1 MIYNAVYFSEYLRS
15 YTGNDTTLPFL
26 FRHATVSSSLS
37 TFRFQKL
44 SNKDQFLNDALTNFL
59 YGSS

>member
-1 MIYNAVYFSEYLRS
+1 MIYNAVYFSEYLPS

-26 FRHATVSSSLS
+26 FRHIVHLPLLEII
-37 TFRFQKL
+37 QQ
-44 SNKDQFLNDALTNFL
+44 DQFLNDALTSFL